1 MTTIRTDVLAYK
13 YVHNYICILSGYNS
27 RPIYLLRVFIIISW
41 EIVLLELSIFLLQLK
56 VYALKRRIIVE
67 EGLDTEISDRQGYA
81 SFYNKT
87 DYFVIGYDT
96 NYKENMFLLIIG
108 LIALSTFITI
118 ATPLLLNA
126 QYSTLHRLANED
138 HTNAL
143 FLIWATVII
152 CSIATV
158 AVITVDVY
166 YLFIERLSGSEKV
179 PAEWLYYLAIV
190 LSFAFIFFDL
200 ILASLVKKQKDFP
213 LPYMLQILFCQSC
226 CQGTI
231 VIQTLASWSAI
242 VFMQLIAF
250 HLTFIFLAFV
260 ASPVRT
266 VSTLLLFVTGILS
279 GISIT
284 TLFLAAF
291 QKRNI
296 PIVTL
301 KEKSRLAR
309 TYLLKSLYLILFICI
324 LVFTIFF
331 ATCFIR
337 VTIYVGDV
345 QSGGIPALFASLAP
359 SALLGGMGY
368 LGKQVLEKYVPR
380 GKVKTEE
387 ENDED
392 TSPHTS
398 TGDVAV
404 ANENDYPVEI
414 TPPENKQEEER
425 V

>member
-1 MTTIRTDVLAYK
+1 M
-13 YVHNYICILSGYNS
+13 
-27 RPIYLLRVFIIISW
+27 
-41 EIVLLELSIFLLQLK
+41 K

-67 EGLDTEISDRQGYA
+67 EGLDTDISDRQGYA

-190 LSFAFIFFDL
+190 LTFAFLVFDL
-200 ILASLVKKQKDFP
+200 ILASFVKKQKDFP

-231 VIQTLASWSAI
+231 MVQTLAVWFAI

-296 PIVTL
+296 PIVTF

-392 TSPHTS
+392 ASPHTS
-398 TGDVAV
+398 TGDIAV
-404 ANENDYPVEI
+404 ANEDDYPVEI
-414 TPPENKQEEER
+414 TPPESKQEEER

>member
-1 MTTIRTDVLAYK
+1 M
-13 YVHNYICILSGYNS
+13 
-27 RPIYLLRVFIIISW
+27 
-41 EIVLLELSIFLLQLK
+41 K

-67 EGLDTEISDRQGYA
+67 EGLDTDISDRQGYA

-190 LSFAFIFFDL
+190 LTFAFLVFDL
-200 ILASLVKKQKDFP
+200 ILASFVKKQKDFP

-226 CQGTI
+226 CQ
-231 VIQTLASWSAI
+231 VRLWS
-242 VFMQLIAF
+242 
-250 HLTFIFLAFV
+250 
-260 ASPVRT
+260 R
-266 VSTLLLFVTGILS
+266 
-279 GISIT
+279 
-284 TLFLAAF
+284 
-291 QKRNI
+291 RW
-296 PIVTL
+296 
-301 KEKSRLAR
+301 
-309 TYLLKSLYLILFICI
+309 LYGL
-324 LVFTIFF
+324 
-331 ATCFIR
+331 
-337 VTIYVGDV
+337 
-345 QSGGIPALFASLAP
+345 Q
-359 SALLGGMGY
+359 
-368 LGKQVLEKYVPR
+368 
-380 GKVKTEE
+380 
-387 ENDED
+387 
-392 TSPHTS
+392 
-398 TGDVAV
+398 
-404 ANENDYPVEI
+404 
-414 TPPENKQEEER
+414 
-425 V
+425 

>member
-1 MTTIRTDVLAYK
+1 MK
-13 YVHNYICILSGYNS
+13 YIPAMCLPENY
-27 RPIYLLRVFIIISW
+27 FI
-41 EIVLLELSIFLLQLK
+41 VLQLK
-56 VYALKRRIIVE
+56 AYALKRKSIVI
-67 EGLDTEISDRQGYA
+67 EGVDTDIADLQGYA
-81 SFYNKT
+81 TFYNKT

-96 NYKENMFLLIIG
+96 NYKENTFLLIIG
-108 LIALSTFITI
+108 LIALATFITI

-126 QYSTLHRLANED
+126 QYSTLHRLANDD
-138 HTNAL
+138 HTNAI
-143 FLIWATVII
+143 FLIWATVIVSFI
-152 CSIATV
+152 TNVTIL
-158 AVITVDVY
+158 TVDMY
-166 YLFIERLSGSEKV
+166 YLFIDRLSGSEKV

-190 LSFAFIFFDL
+190 LVIAFIIFDL

-231 VIQTLASWSAI
+231 VVQTLAVWFAI

-260 ASPVRT
+260 ASPVQT
-266 VSTLLLFVTGILS
+266 ISTLLLFVTGIFS

-291 QKRNI
+291 QKRNTS
-296 PIVTL
+296 IVTL
-301 KEKSRLAR
+301 TQKKRLAR

-359 SALLGGMGY
+359 SVLLGGMGY

-387 ENDED
+387 VEDEEAGSQAS
-392 TSPHTS
+392 TSHI
-398 TGDVAV
+398 VV
-404 ANENDYPVEI
+404 ANEQDPAGHEGMRQRS
-414 TPPENKQEEER
+414 ENKEEDDG